1 MDGVGVV
8 IVFITLVTTPLEALL
23 FYAVLLSLADQ
34 RLKFSRAL
42 TTAAVLQNRRS
53 FPIRKKHA
61 EMGQAPTS
69 QARPRDTDHLRP

>member
-8 IVFITLVTTPLEALL
+8 IEFITLVTTLLEALL
-23 FYAVLLSLADQ
+23 FHAVLLSLADQ
-34 RLKFSRAL
+34 RLTFSRAL
-42 TTAAVLQNRRS
+42 TTAAVLQNRS

-61 EMGQAPTS
+61 EIGQAPTS